1 MRRLR
6 QMLRAGDHIEK
17 ALNLVGI
24 TPEKV
29 ETYIGSPC
37 RCRERKRKL
46 NQVGEWAYRVLTGD
60 TSPSDEEKAKATEEL
75 DKIVSEGET
84 PNPGEPSK

>member
-29 ETYIGSPC
+29 EAYIGSPC

-60 TSPSDEEKAKATEEL
+60 SSPSEEDKAKHTEEL
-75 DKIVSEGET
+75 DKIVNEGET
-84 PNPGEPSK
+84 PNSEKPSQ